1 MSKNGQPIRCGERIY
16 IPGLTE
22 ARRKTNMPVEP
33 PRKISETQT
42 IRREEGPTLEQR
54 KKQNPKKKD
63 QNKEPIKSGK
73 VDIKI

>member
-54 KKQNPKKKD
+54 KKQN
-63 QNKEPIKSGK
+63 KEPIKSGK